1 MILCILNIIK
11 KYFTNMFKS
20 ATTTMFGLLL
30 IVSLI
35 MLISSSF
42 NLNIFSNAM
51 AVILNPHLDSIT
63 LSSPSNEP
71 YGEAKSNYY
80 QLPQKQQQ
88 QQQEEY
94 QKDTNTYDNNA
105 YTDNNSYNRN
115 YDDYDNYNSNYPGK
129 SNYDSLKI
137 EGTFFV
143 SDAGESHGGF
153 EFTAEY
159 KTEFDVTNGIG
170 TLTITQVTGLGD
182 PLEKHVYSITDLKIK
197 ENNKITMNIDEYP
210 VELIFV
216 QSNVIWNHQFDN
228 NYIASWGDFAP
239 ENEIKGMISPIIFPG
254 LPDFWYV
261 ELRIPTAY

>member
-1 MILCILNIIK
+1 
-11 KYFTNMFKS
+11 
-20 ATTTMFGLLL
+20 
-30 IVSLI
+30 

-129 SNYDSLKI
+129 SNYDSLKT

-143 SDAGESHGGF
+143 SDAGESH
-153 EFTAEY
+153 T
-159 KTEFDVTNGIG
+159 V
-170 TLTITQVTGLGD
+170 
-182 PLEKHVYSITDLKIK
+182 DLNLLQNIK
-197 ENNKITMNIDEYP
+197 LNLMSQME
-210 VELIFV
+210 
-216 QSNVIWNHQFDN
+216 
-228 NYIASWGDFAP
+228 
-239 ENEIKGMISPIIFPG
+239 
-254 LPDFWYV
+254 
-261 ELRIPTAY
+261 